1 MTFLEQTGMNN
12 MSHVYAKYISI
23 SLYSF
28 SIQELHGLEHA
39 KASAIKRKMF
49 RGWNQKMNI

>member
-1 MTFLEQTGMNN
+1 MFTQNI
-12 MSHVYAKYISI
+12 SVYPS
-23 SLYSF
+23 SF

-49 RGWNQKMNI
+49 RGWNQKMDI